1 MKSRKGRAPSQR
13 QLRVG
18 EELRHQLA
26 LIVERGE
33 LRDPGLAGKSLTVT
47 EVSVSPDLRNATAFV
62 APLGGGDAE
71 EIIAPLQRAAPFL
84 RRRLARVVR
93 LKYAPQLT
101 FSADT
106 SFDNAAHIEGLLDRA
121 KMNSGAPPRSTGED
135 EAGGRDGT

>member
-1 MKSRKGRAPSQR
+1 MKRRKGQAPSQR

-26 LIVERGE
+26 RIVERGE
-33 LRDPGLAGKSLTVT
+33 LRDPLLAGKSLTVT

-84 RRRLARVVR
+84 RRRLGRAVR
-93 LKYAPQLT
+93 LKYTPQLT
-101 FSADT
+101 FSADK
-106 SFDNAAHIEGLLDRA
+106 SFDYAAHIQDLLDRA
-121 KMNSGAPPRSTGED
+121 KIKDREGRQLALED
-135 EAGGRDGT
+135 EPDGYDGA

>member
-1 MKSRKGRAPSQR
+1 MKSRKGQAPSQR

-71 EIIAPLQRAAPFL
+71 EIIEPLQRAAPFL
-84 RRRLARVVR
+84 RRRLARSVR
-93 LKYAPQLT
+93 LKYTPQLT
-101 FSADT
+101 FAADK
-106 SFDNAAHIEGLLDRA
+106 SFDNAAHIENLLDRA
-121 KMNSGAPPRSTGED
+121 KIRDGLGAQSPGKD
-135 EAGGRDGT
+135 EAGGRGGT